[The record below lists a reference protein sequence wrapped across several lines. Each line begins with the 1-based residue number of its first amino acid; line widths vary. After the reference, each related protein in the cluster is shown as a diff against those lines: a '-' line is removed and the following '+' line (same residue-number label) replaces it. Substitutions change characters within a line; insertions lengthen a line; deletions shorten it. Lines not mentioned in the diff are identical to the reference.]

1 MQSNVE
7 VPQIPREPP
16 LLIVLSGPSG
26 AGKDSVCDMLL
37 RWQPLMHRIVT
48 VTTRNV
54 RPGEVDG
61 VDYHFIS
68 TPDFEKILATG
79 GFVEHAKVY
88 DRYYGVPRI
97 EIEDPLAQGRDAIAR
112 VDVQGAATLKRL
124 FPDALLI
131 FVAPPSIPET
141 LQRMKKRAHDSPE
154 DQARRADEARVEM
167 EAAKDFDY
175 VVVNE
180 TGRLEETARRV
191 VEIIVAE
198 KQGRGPRPTAE

>member
-1 MQSNVE
+1 LQSNVE

-26 AGKDSVCDMLL
+26 AGKDSVCDLLL

-54 RPGEVDG
+54 RPGEVEG

-68 TPDFEKILATG
+68 TPEFEKILETG

-97 EIEDPLAQGRDAIAR
+97 EIEDPLAQGRDTIAR
-112 VDVQGAATLKRL
+112 VDVQGAATLKGL
-124 FPDALLI
+124 YPDALLI
-131 FVAPPSIPET
+131 FISPPSIDET
-141 LQRMKKRAHDSPE
+141 LQRMKKRDHDSAA
-154 DQARRADEARVEM
+154 DQARRAEEARIEM
-167 EAAKDFDY
+167 DAAKSFDH
-175 VVVNE
+175 VVINE
-180 TGRLEETARRV
+180 TGRLQDTARRV
-191 VEIIVAE
+191 VDIIVAE
-198 KQGRGPRPTAE
+198 KQRRSAAGA

>member
-26 AGKDSVCDMLL
+26 AGKDSVCDLL
-37 RWQPLMHRIVT
+37 VRWQPLMHRIVT

-61 VDYHFIS
+61 VDYRFIS
-68 TPDFEKILATG
+68 TPEFEKILETG

-97 EIEDPLAQGRDAIAR
+97 EIEGPLAQGRDTIAR

-131 FVAPPSIPET
+131 FIAPPTVAET
-141 LQRMKKRAHDSPE
+141 LDRMKKRDHDSPE
-154 DQARRADEARVEM
+154 EQARRAEEARTEM
-167 EAAKDFDY
+167 EASKGFDY

-180 TGRLEETARRV
+180 TDRLEETARRV
-191 VEIIVAE
+191 VDIIVSE
-198 KQGRGPRPTAE
+198 KQRRASES

>member
-1 MQSNVE
+1 LQSNVE

-26 AGKDSVCDMLL
+26 AGKDSVCDLL
-37 RWQPLMHRIVT
+37 IRWQPLMHRIVT
-48 VTTRNV
+48 ATTRNV

-61 VDYHFIS
+61 RDYHFIS
-68 TPDFEKILATG
+68 NPDFEKILETG
-79 GFVEHAKVY
+79 GFVEYAKVY

-97 EIEDPLAQGRDAIAR
+97 EIEDPIAQGRDAIAR

-131 FVAPPSIPET
+131 FISPPSIPET
-141 LQRMKKRAHDSPE
+141 LQRMRQRDQDTPE
-154 DQARRADEARVEM
+154 DQARRAEEARVEM
-167 EAAKDFDY
+167 DAAIDFDY

-180 TGRLEETARRV
+180 TDRLEETARRI
-191 VEIIVAE
+191 VEIIAAE
-198 KQGRGPRPTAE
+198 KLRRGSPSEM